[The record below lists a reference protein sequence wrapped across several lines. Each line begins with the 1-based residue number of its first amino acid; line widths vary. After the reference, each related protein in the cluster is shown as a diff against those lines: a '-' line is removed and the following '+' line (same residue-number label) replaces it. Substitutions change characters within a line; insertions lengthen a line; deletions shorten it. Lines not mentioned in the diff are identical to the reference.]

1 MSIYVR
7 VGAVGRMA
15 SMNRHD
21 KIEKINAE
29 IARMEV
35 EYELECC
42 EIKDNPGTLF
52 LGENEHE
59 RQLGSSFGWI
69 TKKTK
74 STLTAKQRI
83 DLFKKEILDEGLKTL
98 RLTQLSNDVPGDVSI
113 PDAVPCGVD
122 EVRDY
127 ISFDGKYTGTFPVP
141 NIVYHFTMYD
151 RTYYVMVYV
160 TESMVSF
167 RVFKKL
173 LDSKVK
179 LSIASIK
186 DIQAFSGDGKKNY
199 DEVKG
204 FLVIRVVKLHNTADL
219 TLTNGV
225 EK

>member
-1 MSIYVR
+1 M
-7 VGAVGRMA
+7 GRMD
-15 SMNRHD
+15 RHA

-42 EIKDNPGTLF
+42 GIKDNPGTLF

-59 RQLGSSFGWI
+59 RQLGSYMDTFKWK

-74 STLTAKQRI
+74 STLTILQRI
-83 DLFKKEILDEGLKTL
+83 ALFKTEILDEGLKTL
-98 RLTQLSNDVPGDVSI
+98 RITQLSKAPELHGVSGDNII
-113 PDAVPCGVD
+113 PEATVCAVD
-122 EVRDY
+122 EVKGLL
-127 ISFDGKYTGTFPVP
+127 SFKGKYHGTFAEP
-141 NIVYHFTMYD
+141 NTVYSFTMSE

-173 LDSKVK
+173 KESTASLN
-179 LSIASIK
+179 IASIK
-186 DIQAFSGDGKKNY
+186 DIEAFSGDGKKNY

-204 FLVIRVVKLHNTADL
+204 FLVVRVVKLHNTDDL
-219 TLTNGV
+219 TLTKGAD
-225 EK
+225 K